1 MCSFSRNLSLHSVQ
15 PRSRLKT
22 VVVVETQPGFVNNN
36 NNDDNDN
43 NNNNNSDNAYF
54 VILCCRITLSERLS
68 NYLVLVVLFI
78 GFKTGEILV
87 LF

>member
-54 VILCCRITLSERLS
+54 VILSTEDMILALAGQFKQLSHEPEKFR
-68 NYLVLVVLFI
+68 
-78 GFKTGEILV
+78 
-87 LF
+87 